1 MSKVTLLH
9 HRKRARS
16 HSSPVYG
23 GGAERSEA
31 EGDVRARKQAPFWKT
46 KTLAQMNEA
55 EWESLC
61 DRCGKC
67 CVISI
72 EDADSGVLYL
82 TDVSCKL
89 FDAKACGCGDYANRK
104 ELVPDCVKLTPKN
117 VGKLDWL
124 PRTCAYRLVSEG
136 RDLHWWHPLV
146 SGDPETVHI
155 AKASVRRKTRP
166 EGRLQMPGLLKRI
179 TKWPEPLAKPLAKK
193 LRKRARKAARRV

>member
-1 MSKVTLLH
+1 MKVTLLLN
-9 HRKRARS
+9 RKRTKARVPLDAPS
-16 HSSPVYG
+16 AGLKTRDPN
-23 GGAERSEA
+23 
-31 EGDVRARKQAPFWKT
+31 APFWKT

-89 FDAKACGCGDYANRK
+89 FDSKACQCGDYANRK
-104 ELVPDCVKLTPKN
+104 KFVPDCVKLTPKN
-117 VGKLDWL
+117 VPKLDWL

-136 RDLHWWHPLV
+136 RDLYWWHPLV
-146 SGDPETVHI
+146 SGDPDTVH
-155 AKASVRRKTRP
+155 AARASVRGKTRP
-166 EGRLQMPGLLKRI
+166 EGRLKMPGLIKRI
-179 TKWPEPLAKPLAKK
+179 TKWPEPLDKPP
-193 LRKRARKAARRV
+193 KRAKGGKSPSRPRRKAD